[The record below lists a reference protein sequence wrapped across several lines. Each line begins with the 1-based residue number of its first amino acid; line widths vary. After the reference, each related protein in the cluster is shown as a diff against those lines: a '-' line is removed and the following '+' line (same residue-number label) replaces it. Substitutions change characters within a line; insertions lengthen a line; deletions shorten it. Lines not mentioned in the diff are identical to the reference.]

1 MASTLI
7 YFNTQF
13 FIAET
18 ASVSTVTFVV
28 VDVVS
33 H

>member
-1 MASTLI
+1 MTRTLI
-7 YFNTQF
+7 SFNTQF

-18 ASVSTVTFVV
+18 ASVSTVSFVV